1 MSAHISRRRK
11 ERIIQQ
17 ECAKQKWLRRGELG
31 EPCAI
36 WHREDVSYVFG
47 GALIGGYWGNC
58 WGRLGLDLRLR
69 KPSLQG
75 PGLKGLCEPSE

>member
-47 GALIGGYWGNC
+47 GALIGGCWGNC
-58 WGRLGLDLRLR
+58 WGRLVA
-69 KPSLQG
+69 G
-75 PGLKGLCEPSE
+75 PQVEKTKSSGARS